1 MKRQVIVAMSK
12 LCGEAVSITLF
23 AVIAVV
29 IIGNLNQWNTSMKY
43 SNAFFIAGAL
53 VIIGGLS
60 SRMAAS
66 QEWNIFQ
73 RSGGESF
80 RDMSPTERANF
91 IVEASSSLR
100 LVIIGLLSGISLM
113 LISSL
118 VWELF

>member
-1 MKRQVIVAMSK
+1 
-12 LCGEAVSITLF
+12 
-23 AVIAVV
+23 
-29 IIGNLNQWNTSMKY
+29 MKY

-66 QEWNIFQ
+66 RDWNSFQ
-73 RSGGESF
+73 RLNAESF
-80 RDMSPTERANF
+80 RDMSPTERANY

-100 LVIIGLLSGISLM
+100 LAIIGLLSGISLM